1 MTNFSRRNISSMYNR
16 MDRIFDDFF
25 GGRPAFLRS
34 ESGDWDWSPPVDITE
49 SDDSLEIRAEV
60 PGLTKNDVSVEVNE
74 NVLTVRGERKQE
86 NGDKNEA
93 VHRIERAYGRFQRT
107 FTLSKSVRSKDA
119 KASFKDGVLT
129 LSIPKIEQPKP
140 TAIPISVE

>member
-1 MTNFSRRNISSMYNR
+1 MTNLSRRNISSMYNR

-49 SDDSLEIRAEV
+49 SGDSLEIRAEV
-60 PGLTKNDVSVEVNE
+60 PGLTKDDVSVEVNE
-74 NVLTVRGERKQE
+74 NVLTIKGERKQE

-93 VHRIERAYGRFQRT
+93 VHRVERAYGRFQRT
-107 FTLSKSVRSKDA
+107 FTLPRSVRSEDA

-140 TAIPISVE
+140 KAIPINVE